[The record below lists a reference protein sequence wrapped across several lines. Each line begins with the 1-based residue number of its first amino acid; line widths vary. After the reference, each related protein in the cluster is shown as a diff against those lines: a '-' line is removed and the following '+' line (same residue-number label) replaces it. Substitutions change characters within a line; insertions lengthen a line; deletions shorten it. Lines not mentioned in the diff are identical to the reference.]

1 MMSKKNKFYVK
12 KINQEENKIT
22 VGEEKN
28 YHNPFIRFLISNGKL
43 IFTISLL
50 LSVAVFIIALTL
62 SLKNMGESSIVM
74 YEENGV
80 VVNFNGTDNSII
92 NGTPITSD
100 YALKTFASNINE
112 DNYLKGVV
120 IRVDKKKLDGNTY
133 MFYSDK
139 TIIIKYKDNTYKKIY
154 PVDNKYGIYDNGI
167 INTKAIT
174 KDLTGEKKENQKL
187 DIELIYLSDGSILVS
202 GEDTNILVRNKD
214 VTDKENIFYGNLSGT
229 SILVEEKDNKY
240 HYSNNIIT
248 YESFIEVNNIKYNKI
263 EEKTL
268 DNGIKIIYYDND
280 YAEVIYKDSRLV
292 VEKKDHIKYENNIFE
307 IVDNNKN
314 EENIDIKD
322 IMNIKN
328 IKLKNTNQ
336 DKAYYMIVLEE
347 SNNYNKYNIDK
358 RLDTK
363 YINYNIYVNG
373 NTITNKVLD
382 NKIEIK
388 ENKNNNYLI
397 YEGYIDKLSE
407 LTIDIGMWISYEN
420 ITNEYM
426 NSGFIGTMKVYIET
440 K

>member
-1 MMSKKNKFYVK
+1 MGKTNKFYVK
-12 KINQEENKIT
+12 DFEKEENSIT

-100 YALKTFASNINE
+100 YALKTFVSNINE

-120 IRVDKKKLDGNTY
+120 ILVDKKDIHGNTY

-154 PVDNKYGIYDNGI
+154 PIDNKYGVYDSGI
-167 INTKAIT
+167 INARVIA
-174 KDLTGEKKENQKL
+174 KDLTGETKINKEL
-187 DIELIYLSDGSILVS
+187 GIELIYLSDGSIIVS
-202 GEDTNILVRNKD
+202 KGNANMLVRNND
-214 VTDKENIFYGNLSGT
+214 VTDNENIFYGNLSGT
-229 SILVEEKDNKY
+229 GILVEEKDNKY

-248 YESFIEVNNIKYNKI
+248 DENFIEVNNIKYNKI

-280 YAEVIYKDSRLV
+280 YAEVIYKDTRV
-292 VEKKDHIKYENNIFE
+292 IVEKKDHIKYEKNIFE

-328 IKLKNTNQ
+328 IKLKNTNKS
-336 DKAYYMIVLEE
+336 KAYYMIVLEE

-382 NKIEIK
+382 NKINI
-388 ENKNNNYLI
+388 NKSKKNNYLI

-407 LTIDIGMWISYEN
+407 QTIDIGMWISYEN

-426 NSGFIGTMKVYIET
+426 NSGFVGTMKVYIET

>member
-1 MMSKKNKFYVK
+1 MGKTNKFYVK
-12 KINQEENKIT
+12 DFEKEENSIT

-100 YALKTFASNINE
+100 YALKTFVSNINE

-120 IRVDKKKLDGNTY
+120 IRVDKRELNGNTY

-174 KDLTGEKKENQKL
+174 KDLTGEKKENKRL

-248 YESFIEVNNIKYNKI
+248 NENFIEVNNIKYNKI

-382 NKIEIK
+382 NKIEIN

>member
-100 YALKTFASNINE
+100 YALKTFVSNINE

-120 IRVDKKKLDGNTY
+120 IRVDKKKLNGNTY

-263 EEKTL
+263 KEKTL

>member
-1 MMSKKNKFYVK
+1 MMRKKNKFYVK

-100 YALKTFASNINE
+100 YALKTFVSNINE

-120 IRVDKKKLDGNTY
+120 IRVDKKELNGNTY

-263 EEKTL
+263 KEKTL

>member
-1 MMSKKNKFYVK
+1 MGKTNKFYVK
-12 KINQEENKIT
+12 DFEKEENSIT

-100 YALKTFASNINE
+100 YALKTFVSNINE

-120 IRVDKKKLDGNTY
+120 ILVDKKDIHGNTY

-154 PVDNKYGIYDNGI
+154 PIDNKYGVYDSGI
-167 INTKAIT
+167 INARVIA
-174 KDLTGEKKENQKL
+174 KDLTGETKINKEL
-187 DIELIYLSDGSILVS
+187 GIELIYLSDGSIIVS
-202 GEDTNILVRNKD
+202 KGNANMLVRNND
-214 VTDKENIFYGNLSGT
+214 VTDNENIFYGNLSGT
-229 SILVEEKDNKY
+229 GILVEEKDNKY

-248 YESFIEVNNIKYNKI
+248 DENFIEVNNIKYNKI

>member
-1 MMSKKNKFYVK
+1 MA
-12 KINQEENKIT
+12 
-22 VGEEKN
+22 KN
-28 YHNPFIRFLISNGKL
+28 YSK
-43 IFTISLL
+43 SQK
-50 LSVAVFIIALTL
+50 V
-62 SLKNMGESSIVM
+62 
-74 YEENGV
+74 
-80 VVNFNGTDNSII
+80 
-92 NGTPITSD
+92 SD
-100 YALKTFASNINE
+100 CN
-112 DNYLKGVV
+112 
-120 IRVDKKKLDGNTY
+120 
-133 MFYSDK
+133 
-139 TIIIKYKDNTYKKIY
+139 
-154 PVDNKYGIYDNGI
+154 
-167 INTKAIT
+167 
-174 KDLTGEKKENQKL
+174 
-187 DIELIYLSDGSILVS
+187 
-202 GEDTNILVRNKD
+202 D

-263 EEKTL
+263 KEKTL

>member
-1 MMSKKNKFYVK
+1 MGKTNKFYVK
-12 KINQEENKIT
+12 DFEKEENKIT
-22 VGEEKN
+22 VGEEKK

-100 YALKTFASNINE
+100 YALKTFVSNINE

-120 IRVDKKKLDGNTY
+120 IRVDKKELNGNTY

-139 TIIIKYKDNTYKKIY
+139 TIIIKYKDNTYKRIY
-154 PVDNKYGIYDNGI
+154 PVNNKYGIYDNGI

-174 KDLTGEKKENQKL
+174 KDLTGEKKENQRL

-202 GEDTNILVRNKD
+202 GEDTNILVRNND
-214 VTDKENIFYGNLSGT
+214 VTDNENIFYGNLSGT
-229 SILVEEKDNKY
+229 GILVEEKDNKY

-248 YESFIEVNNIKYNKI
+248 DENFIEVNNIKYNKI

-292 VEKKDHIKYENNIFE
+292 VEKKEHIKYENNIFE

>member
-100 YALKTFASNINE
+100 YALKTFVSNINE

-120 IRVDKKKLDGNTY
+120 IRVDKKELNGNTY

-263 EEKTL
+263 KEKTL

>member
-1 MMSKKNKFYVK
+1 MGKTNKFYVK
-12 KINQEENKIT
+12 DFEKEENSIT

-100 YALKTFASNINE
+100 YALKTFVSNINE

-120 IRVDKKKLDGNTY
+120 ILLDKKDIHGNTY

-154 PVDNKYGIYDNGI
+154 PIDNKYGVYDSGI
-167 INTKAIT
+167 INARVIA
-174 KDLTGEKKENQKL
+174 KDLTGETKINKEL
-187 DIELIYLSDGSILVS
+187 GIELIYLSDGSIIVS
-202 GEDTNILVRNKD
+202 KGNANMLVRNND
-214 VTDKENIFYGNLSGT
+214 VTDNENIFYGNLSGT
-229 SILVEEKDNKY
+229 GILVEEKDNKY

-248 YESFIEVNNIKYNKI
+248 DENFIEVNNIKYNKI

-280 YAEVIYKDSRLV
+280 YAEVIYKDTRV
-292 VEKKDHIKYENNIFE
+292 IVEKKDHIKYEKNIFE

-328 IKLKNTNQ
+328 IKLKNTNKS
-336 DKAYYMIVLEE
+336 KAYYMIVLEE

-382 NKIEIK
+382 NKINI
-388 ENKNNNYLI
+388 NKSKKNNYLI

-407 LTIDIGMWISYEN
+407 QTIDIGMWISYEN

-426 NSGFIGTMKVYIET
+426 NSGFVGTMKVYIET

>member
-100 YALKTFASNINE
+100 YALKTFVSNINE

-120 IRVDKKKLDGNTY
+120 IRVDKKELNGNTY

-229 SILVEEKDNKY
+229 SILVEEKDNRY

-248 YESFIEVNNIKYNKI
+248 NENFIEVNNIKYNKI

>member
-100 YALKTFASNINE
+100 YALKTFVSNINE

-120 IRVDKKKLDGNTY
+120 IRVDKKELNGNTY

-187 DIELIYLSDGSILVS
+187 DIELIYLSDGSVLVS

-263 EEKTL
+263 KEKTL

>member
-100 YALKTFASNINE
+100 YALKTFVSNINE

-120 IRVDKKKLDGNTY
+120 IRVDKKELNGNTY

-154 PVDNKYGIYDNGI
+154 PVDNKYGIYDKGI

-229 SILVEEKDNKY
+229 SILAEEKDNKY

-263 EEKTL
+263 KEKTL

-426 NSGFIGTMKVYIET
+426 NSGFIGTMKIYIET

>member
-1 MMSKKNKFYVK
+1 MGKTNKFYVK
-12 KINQEENKIT
+12 DFEKEENSIT
-22 VGEEKN
+22 VGEEKK

-100 YALKTFASNINE
+100 YALKTFVSNINE

-120 IRVDKKKLDGNTY
+120 IRVDKKDIHGNTY

-167 INTKAIT
+167 INARVIA
-174 KDLTGEKKENQKL
+174 KDLTGETKINKEL
-187 DIELIYLSDGSILVS
+187 GIELIYLSDGSIIVS
-202 GEDTNILVRNKD
+202 KGNANMLVRNND
-214 VTDKENIFYGNLSGT
+214 VTDKENIFYSNLSGT
-229 SILVEEKDNKY
+229 SILIEEKDNKY

-248 YESFIEVNNIKYNKI
+248 NENFIEVNNIKYNKI

-280 YAEVIYKDSRLV
+280 YAELIYKDSRLV

-328 IKLKNTNQ
+328 IKLKNTNKS
-336 DKAYYMIVLEE
+336 KAYYMIVLEE

-426 NSGFIGTMKVYIET
+426 NSGFVGTMKVYIET

>member
-100 YALKTFASNINE
+100 YALKTFVSNINE

-120 IRVDKKKLDGNTY
+120 IRVDKKELNGNTY

-214 VTDKENIFYGNLSGT
+214 VKDKENIFYGNLSGT
-229 SILVEEKDNKY
+229 SILVEEKDNRY

-248 YESFIEVNNIKYNKI
+248 NENFIEVNNIKYNKI

>member
-100 YALKTFASNINE
+100 YALKTFVSNINE

-120 IRVDKKKLDGNTY
+120 IRVDKKELNGNTY

-248 YESFIEVNNIKYNKI
+248 NENFIEVNNIKYNKI

>member
-100 YALKTFASNINE
+100 YALKTFVSNINE

-120 IRVDKKKLDGNTY
+120 IRVDKKELNGNTY

-174 KDLTGEKKENQKL
+174 KDLTGEKKENQRL

-248 YESFIEVNNIKYNKI
+248 YENFIEVNNIKYNKI

>member
-100 YALKTFASNINE
+100 YALKTFVSNINE

-120 IRVDKKKLDGNTY
+120 IRVDKKKLNGNTY

-174 KDLTGEKKENQKL
+174 KDLTGGKKENQKL

-240 HYSNNIIT
+240 YYSNNIIT
-248 YESFIEVNNIKYNKI
+248 YENFIEVNNIKYNKI

-292 VEKKDHIKYENNIFE
+292 LEKKDHIKYENNIFE

>member
-1 MMSKKNKFYVK
+1 MGKTNKFYVK
-12 KINQEENKIT
+12 DFEKEENSIT

-100 YALKTFASNINE
+100 YALKTFVSNINE

-120 IRVDKKKLDGNTY
+120 IRVDKRELNGNTY

-174 KDLTGEKKENQKL
+174 KDLTGEKKENKRL
-187 DIELIYLSDGSILVS
+187 DIELIYLSDGSVLVS

-248 YESFIEVNNIKYNKI
+248 NENFIEVNNIKYNKI

-382 NKIEIK
+382 NKIEIN

>member
-100 YALKTFASNINE
+100 YALKTFVSNINE

-120 IRVDKKKLDGNTY
+120 IRVDKKELNGNTY

-263 EEKTL
+263 KEKTL

-397 YEGYIDKLSE
+397 YEGYIDKLSK

>member
-1 MMSKKNKFYVK
+1 MGKTNKFYVK
-12 KINQEENKIT
+12 DFEKEENSIT

-100 YALKTFASNINE
+100 YALKTFVSNINE

-120 IRVDKKKLDGNTY
+120 ILLDKKDIHGNTY

-154 PVDNKYGIYDNGI
+154 PIDNKYGVYDSGI
-167 INTKAIT
+167 INAKVIA
-174 KDLTGEKKENQKL
+174 KDLTGETKINKEL
-187 DIELIYLSDGSILVS
+187 GIELIYLSDGSIIVS
-202 GEDTNILVRNKD
+202 KGNANMLVRNND
-214 VTDKENIFYGNLSGT
+214 VTDNENIFYGNLSGT
-229 SILVEEKDNKY
+229 GILVEEKDNIY

-248 YESFIEVNNIKYNKI
+248 DENFIEVNNIKYNKI

-268 DNGIKIIYYDND
+268 DNGIKIIYYDSD
-280 YAEVIYKDSRLV
+280 YAEVIYKDTRV
-292 VEKKDHIKYENNIFE
+292 IVEKKDHIKYEKNIFE

-328 IKLKNTNQ
+328 IKLKNTNKS
-336 DKAYYMIVLEE
+336 KAYYMIVLEE

-382 NKIEIK
+382 NKINI
-388 ENKNNNYLI
+388 NKSKKNNYLI

-407 LTIDIGMWISYEN
+407 QTIDIGMWISYEN

-426 NSGFIGTMKVYIET
+426 NSGFVGTMKVYIET

>member
-100 YALKTFASNINE
+100 YALKTFVSNINE

-120 IRVDKKKLDGNTY
+120 IRVDKKELNGNTY

-154 PVDNKYGIYDNGI
+154 PVDNKYGIYDKGI

-229 SILVEEKDNKY
+229 SILVEEKDNRY

-248 YESFIEVNNIKYNKI
+248 NENFIEVNNIKYNKI

>member
-1 MMSKKNKFYVK
+1 MGKTNKFYVK
-12 KINQEENKIT
+12 DFEKEENSIT

-100 YALKTFASNINE
+100 YALKTFVSNINE

-120 IRVDKKKLDGNTY
+120 IRVDKKDIHGNTY

-154 PVDNKYGIYDNGI
+154 PVDNKYGIYDKGI

-248 YESFIEVNNIKYNKI
+248 NENFIEVNNIKYNKI

-280 YAEVIYKDSRLV
+280 YAEVIYKDTRV
-292 VEKKDHIKYENNIFE
+292 IVEKKDHIKYEKNIFE

-314 EENIDIKD
+314 EEDIDIKD

>member
-100 YALKTFASNINE
+100 YALKTFVSNINE

-120 IRVDKKKLDGNTY
+120 IRVDKKELNGNTY

-154 PVDNKYGIYDNGI
+154 PVDNKYGIYDKGI

-263 EEKTL
+263 KEKTL

>member
-100 YALKTFASNINE
+100 YALKTFVSNINE

-120 IRVDKKKLDGNTY
+120 IRVDKKELNRNTY

-263 EEKTL
+263 KEKTL

>member
-1 MMSKKNKFYVK
+1 M
-12 KINQEENKIT
+12 
-22 VGEEKN
+22 
-28 YHNPFIRFLISNGKL
+28 R
-43 IFTISLL
+43 
-50 LSVAVFIIALTL
+50 
-62 SLKNMGESSIVM
+62 
-74 YEENGV
+74 
-80 VVNFNGTDNSII
+80 
-92 NGTPITSD
+92 
-100 YALKTFASNINE
+100 
-112 DNYLKGVV
+112 
-120 IRVDKKKLDGNTY
+120 
-133 MFYSDK
+133 
-139 TIIIKYKDNTYKKIY
+139 
-154 PVDNKYGIYDNGI
+154 
-167 INTKAIT
+167 
-174 KDLTGEKKENQKL
+174 
-187 DIELIYLSDGSILVS
+187 
-202 GEDTNILVRNKD
+202 
-214 VTDKENIFYGNLSGT
+214 
-229 SILVEEKDNKY
+229 
-240 HYSNNIIT
+240 
-248 YESFIEVNNIKYNKI
+248 NKI